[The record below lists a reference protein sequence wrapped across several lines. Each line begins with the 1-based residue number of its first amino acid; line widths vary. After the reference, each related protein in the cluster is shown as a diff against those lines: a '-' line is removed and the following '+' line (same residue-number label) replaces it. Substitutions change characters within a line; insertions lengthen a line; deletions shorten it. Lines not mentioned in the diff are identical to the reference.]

1 MLENFT
7 QLFQE
12 TLSQDEQ
19 SLTEKLEEKNSSN
32 SSERHLLEHEE
43 SNTEILTKVGLD
55 YSFTLLV
62 NSTTTWLIF
71 NQLKFITPDFSG
83 VFFHLFIV
91 AVALLM
97 NLPYLT
103 EKTVNR
109 KYLFVLT
116 AGRLL
121 VAFTVNSRIISA
133 IDSKVSSSKLAY
145 EELKTE
151 VKTYESKPDNS
162 TPMLWGYADI
172 ILPVLGG
179 FLLMWTIKNLFS
191 KKVEVVNEDI
201 R

>member
-7 QLFQE
+7 QLFQQ
-12 TLSQDEQ
+12 TLSQEEQ
-19 SLTEKLEEKNSSN
+19 SLTEKLEEKNSTN

-43 SNTEILTKVGLD
+43 SNAEVLTKVGLD

-83 VFFHLFIV
+83 VFFHLFII

-116 AGRLL
+116 TGRLL
-121 VAFTVNSRIISA
+121 VAFTVNSRILST
-133 IDSKVSSSKLAY
+133 IDNKVNSSKLAY
-145 EELKTE
+145 DELKTE
-151 VKTYESKPDNS
+151 VKNYETKVENNNP
-162 TPMLWGYADI
+162 PLWGYADI
-172 ILPVLGG
+172 VLPVLGG
-179 FLLMWTIKNLFS
+179 FLLMRAVKNLFN
-191 KKVEVVNEDI
+191 KKVEVSNEDI